1 MFPSRRTC
9 LTLASALLA
18 WPSFGQAA
26 GREGG
31 CQRVAGERVAFSP
44 SGDIEVFRNANFDNK
59 EFWLACWRPT
69 GAVRRIATVPV
80 GEDGRP
86 TRSVDGFNFRGGW
99 VVWAEISSD
108 PSGAASMRS
117 ANVRTGAPGTV
128 VNSTMNAAAGRT
140 DGPVQSTEP
149 PASRLVAVAYS
160 GRFAW
165 VVVTARTPDG
175 RLVDAVY
182 VADGE
187 GGSVRAD
194 AGRPGSIRRFGSRG
208 NRAVWTRAGRQRS
221 ISLK

>member
-1 MFPSRRTC
+1 MSHSRRAC
-9 LTLASALLA
+9 LPLALALLA

-26 GREGG
+26 GREAG
-31 CQRVAGERVAFSP
+31 CQRAVGERVLFSP
-44 SGDIEVFRNANFDNK
+44 SGDIVVFRNDNFDYK
-59 EFWLACWRPT
+59 ELWLACWRPT
-69 GAVRRIATVPV
+69 GEVRRIATVAV

-99 VVWAEISSD
+99 VVWAEISTES
-108 PSGAASMRS
+108 SGAALMRS
-117 ANVRTGAPGTV
+117 ANIRTGAPGTV
-128 VNSTMNAAAGRT
+128 VKSTVSAAAGRT
-140 DGPVQSTEP
+140 DGPVQDTEP

-165 VVVTARTPDG
+165 VVTARSPEG

-194 AGRPGSIRRFGSRG
+194 AGKPGSIRRFGSSG

-221 ISLK
+221 VSLR